1 MYKFT
6 TLLLFCC
13 LVVLSNC
20 TSKKSNAEDTEIQ
33 ESAEAT
39 QAVAP
44 ENTEPPASLSTPVEA
59 ENQETANQAA
69 SNDEPAANSKDID
82 HPIRPGKHNFT
93 LQWISWDNPGT
104 VRVEFLAENKY
115 QVKGEQKGAEN
126 GDFASIDGVLTFV
139 GEQTFQFDGEL
150 VSRVSFL
157 NGGETCVKK
166 GPLHF
171 RATGKRKYW
180 RLQEKDN
187 CEEGDAVDYFDI
199 YF

>member
-6 TLLLFCC
+6 TLFLSLC

-20 TSKKSNAEDTEIQ
+20 SNDKSSSKDPVAQEAAQTEQ
-33 ESAEAT
+33 AT
-39 QAVAP
+39 PAADP
-44 ENTEPPASLSTPVEA
+44 EPPATLSTPAEE
-59 ENQETANQAA
+59 ENQTATKEQ
-69 SNDEPAANSKDID
+69 PAANSKDID

-93 LQWISWDNPGT
+93 LQWISWEKPGL
-104 VRVEFLAENKY
+104 VQVEFLEENKY
-115 QVKGEQKGAEN
+115 QIKGEQKGAEN

>member
-13 LVVLSNC
+13 LIVLSNC
-20 TSKKSNAEDTEIQ
+20 TSIKSNAEDTGPQ
-33 ESAEAT
+33 ESAEVIPAT
-39 QAVAP
+39 TP

-59 ENQETANQAA
+59 ENQEPGNQTATK
-69 SNDEPAANSKDID
+69 DEPTTDSKAID
-82 HPIRPGKHNFT
+82 HPIQPGKHNFT
-93 LQWISWDNPGT
+93 LQWISWEKPGL
-104 VRVEFLAENKY
+104 VQVDFLSENKY

-126 GDFASIDGVLTFV
+126 GDFAAIDGVLTWEGNQV
-139 GEQTFQFDGEL
+139 FQFDGEIT
-150 VSRVSFL
+150 SRVSFL

-171 RATGKRKYW
+171 RATGTRKYW

>member
-6 TLLLFCC
+6 TLLLSFC

-20 TSKKSNAEDTEIQ
+20 SSEQSNAKEPAAQEAAKAEEVTEI
-33 ESAEAT
+33 AD
-39 QAVAP
+39 P
-44 ENTEPPASLSTPVEA
+44 EPPATLSTPAEA
-59 ENQETANQAA
+59 ENQMATNEQPDA
-69 SNDEPAANSKDID
+69 DSKDID
-82 HPIRPGKHNFT
+82 HPIQPGKHSFT
-93 LQWISWDNPGT
+93 LQWISWEKPGL
-104 VRVEFLAENKY
+104 VQVEFLAENKY

-171 RATGKRKYW
+171 RATGTRKYW

-187 CEEGDAVDYFDI
+187 CEEGDAVDYFDS
-199 YF
+199 YC

>member
-6 TLLLFCC
+6 TLC
-13 LVVLSNC
+13 LVLGFLVLSNC
-20 TSKKSNAEDTEIQ
+20 SNDKSSSEDEVAQEGTQTEQ
-33 ESAEAT
+33 AT
-39 QAVAP
+39 P
-44 ENTEPPASLSTPVEA
+44 TTDPEPPAALSTPAEA
-59 ENQETANQAA
+59 ENQTPAKEQADTD
-69 SNDEPAANSKDID
+69 SNEIS
-82 HPIRPGKHNFT
+82 HPIQPGKHNFT
-93 LQWISWDNPGT
+93 LQWISWDKPG
-104 VRVEFLAENKY
+104 VVQVDFLEENKY

-139 GEQTFQFDGEL
+139 GNKTFQFDGEL
-150 VSRVSFL
+150 ISRVSFL

-171 RATGKRKYW
+171 RATGTRKYW

-187 CEEGDAVDYFDI
+187 CEEGNVVDYFDI